1 MAKTPEE
8 KKQKQAEAH
17 KRWRQSPK
25 GQAYYAKRKVAKYI
39 AENQSMSD
47 EPKS

>member
-8 KKQKQAEAH
+8 KKIAQAEAH

-39 AENQSMSD
+39 AENPVN
-47 EPKS
+47 EPKPGS